1 MRTGAMFSVTV
12 SPITAIASIGRD
24 PAERIRKGVNL
35 LMIVSML
42 LSMLTPLYA
51 PIHTAPSFASLDE
64 LRALSALATLSDVS
78 SASSA
83 LPDDGAV
90 LDRGAVRSKNVPA
103 DISAAEADWL
113 NIGADQAGNMSLWPN
128 AMLLPESVL
137 TPAWFKAPPA
147 VPHVETQ
154 AGAPEALDTVLTPAW
169 MRSGAQTQDFSS
181 VEAVLPLENSRSSRR
196 SAPETATPLEL
207 SIADASFFD
216 GETMLLESGSLDAL
230 LAPTWLRAS
239 TGGSDFQGILHSP
252 PEKPLWAPLSSTGGI
267 CTDPEF
273 SFYHYTP
280 ISMTMGNTTGLYTFT
295 AVLTNTSATSAAGP
309 LTFTL
314 SLPVNFSFVGNSAS
328 AVNENGALQVTQ
340 PANNTGGV
348 ITFIVSH
355 ASPLQTLPPGGVV
368 TFTYRLIGTPNGAPN
383 PDLTLQV
390 NGGGVDPDC
399 TATDSVNTNY
409 CPLPGQLPIT
419 LTPPPYLVSMGN
431 SAGDLYTVT
440 LTNSGA
446 YSLTDVSFRI
456 TPSQGFFFIGSS
468 AVMTHS
474 VYGSLTAVQP
484 AGNTAEGVAFEVR
497 AGDPYPASALAP
509 GETITLV
516 MRLGTTANAKSGQ
529 PLIVSVHSG
538 LVGAELQCTETREN
552 IATGR
557 GNLFLR
563 KSVSPAVA
571 AVGQVVTFTI
581 RVDNTGLGDLYA
593 PAITDTLGPGLIAF
607 SPLTYSQPLLR
618 PNETFTYLIPA
629 EVVACV
635 GVTNTALAWWTIGND
650 NGQATASNP
659 VSDTVNVR
667 ISNPLPQ
674 IAVEALLPEV
684 AYCQPAPYSV
694 NVPIT
699 ITNSSAGAAADF
711 ALDIA
716 SIGSGPGLDFST
728 TTPGW
733 VVNNGVISYT
743 ANNGLL
749 RGNET
754 VTLTLTIT
762 YSAPVCG
769 ANAGAFQLTPR
780 YADACFPAIR
790 LQGQSSTFSLSTA
803 NVPTLSVD
811 KTSSID
817 ADLGQIVLPGDT
829 VFFTVTVSG
838 NTGVLSG
845 SQVFITDVLPT
856 FFPANLVTITTP
868 GATQS
873 GNIVTYT
880 PTISTEPAYAFSL
893 TLQATYP
900 QAPQCSI
907 GALQNNVASATSPF
921 CTTCLNGED
930 RTALVFADWDPLYP
944 GSRMTAANVLLDKC
958 RTTALQTVAI
968 SLNQP
973 ITWAT
978 TVFTDPLAADGV
990 GPVEVVSG
998 SVQVFVDGVDRTQD
1012 VTITT
1017 TPTLTIAFGNIGV
1030 YSTTALITITY
1041 ELTAPVTAAPGAG
1054 WYFVDFA
1061 VGGYEDGACGGVRRA
1076 PVRLE
1081 VLRNTFELRDVLPD
1095 VLNSCSVN
1103 QVSLNFDGAFYPG
1116 LGREIVAVFQTDVG
1130 DIITPTDLT
1139 LSGSL
1144 SGQNVT
1150 VTTGVV
1156 GDQQFVTFTVVPTAP
1171 IVGPGAISFPLYRAC
1186 ASTSPISATL
1196 TAPDYCQVPVVTGDL
1211 GGATTLRPHVVLSL
1225 FGGGSVK
1232 ERNQEWGFVVRNYGA
1247 ITATSVVVTN
1257 TLPVGFVYGGHTPA
1271 GVTVQT
1277 GTLGLRQTLT
1287 FTVPAVPPFGDVE
1300 VTITGTAESCLA
1312 ADQLWAGMTTS
1323 CGAVGPNPG
1332 ADYCQGIQ
1340 LAALNYREAD
1350 GILLTSN
1357 DQAAI
1362 IPLCSAGDV
1371 TLIVKN
1377 ATLDNELY
1385 NFVLRE
1391 ILTDAV
1397 YVPGSATISI
1407 LNSGN
1412 VLLPA
1417 TPFTPTS
1424 ISPLTPTLPYTQ
1436 VLIWDSQAMTG
1447 YPQSLIDALAQR
1459 DGKDEIHITFQV
1471 RTFCSSPNPT
1481 VAADGSAT
1489 NTCGTRVFKSED
1501 ARSVLVS
1508 YPSVRASKTVRNLT
1522 EGGPAAR
1529 RVFAGVGDQLVW
1541 NVAVD
1546 NISTV
1551 DVRALLVTDTLPGNV
1566 TPSWFNVTAVSPVTT
1581 SQVGRT
1587 LNWLI
1592 YSDTTPFTPA
1602 LPALTTQSFLITGT
1616 VTADV
1621 CTQPLINE
1629 GSASVGC
1636 SLDDV
1641 CPAEPYSAQAEID
1654 INPGF
1659 SMVAADAT
1667 LDQCAAGPLML
1678 SITNNGARAGNV
1690 VITYTLPTGFA
1701 YAGLAPATNPL
1712 PTISPAVGTTG
1723 TLVFSY
1729 TTFNQL
1735 STATLAISVT
1745 NDLQSPGACRIA
1757 GSGLATLS
1765 YYDTCGVYYPN
1776 AVSDAYNVT
1785 VRRSDVSSLNIQPIS
1800 QTVEAGQRYT
1810 WTIALTNTG
1819 DGIANNLVVTA
1830 TLGNGW
1836 APGSLIVSNGT
1847 SQSTSTPPVTATV
1860 GGSTVVTWVVG
1871 ALPTNEAWT
1880 AQLSAVALV
1889 NQTNYRIL
1897 AEASTVC
1904 SDGGCVSAFS
1914 DIAYNIPL
1922 QSFDKSMTG
1931 SGVSIAEPFTYTITA
1946 DFYGNVQYTDT
1957 VLVDRLPHILGSPV
1971 FSVTGILTS
1980 NTNAANAWVWQ
1991 SAAPQAITFT
2001 TSSVTRTVFGP
2012 DQLTITVTGFISNV
2026 SAAQQGVNFTNSIT
2040 LSTSHDG
2047 QRWIYTDAVTGSIR
2061 EPVLQIDKSVTPFGD
2076 VRLDSVLTYTLAIY
2090 HAYNSDATAYDVV
2103 ITDAVP
2109 SVLAYVPGS
2118 LQVTAPSGAV
2128 VSATLGNLLTI
2139 TVTEYP
2145 VSPSPIL
2152 VTYQATVTQGAEPA
2166 STYVN
2171 TASVRWTSRPGNNPH
2186 ERNGSGLGPNDYST
2200 NDSTVF
2206 GTALVDMRKV
2216 VEANILP
2223 TVGDAITY
2231 TVAITIPT
2239 GSVRNLVV
2247 TDTLPAGLLY
2257 SSSASLITVTTAP
2270 AFDLPPYTITT
2281 PSATQAVLRFNAP
2294 ITNTT
2299 GETAV
2304 ISWTFRLL
2312 VDNSAS
2318 NFHGASKTNIAVL
2331 TYSNAE
2337 NGTFAGSGWAAP
2349 IQIYEPLLHIGKSYT
2364 TADACDAALFVDNF
2378 NRTSLGAGWVI
2389 SGSGWTL
2396 TNGFLRSG
2404 NGQRQVV
2411 TYPGGV
2417 YTDFSF
2423 SGVFSSTDSAG
2434 DVGFIFRAQNAQ
2446 NYYRFLWNRGGSG
2459 SSGITNGYVL
2469 ERVVNDVATTLA
2481 SSTAGGY
2488 TTYRWYHVEIRA
2500 VGNTFTVYVDG
2511 TPVLSATDPLNQF
2524 PSGSVGFFTHLQ
2536 TYAFFDDV
2544 LVTRMGD
2551 AGCTVE
2557 SGDVITYTLTISNQ
2571 ERLTGHN
2578 LLITDIL
2585 PAATQ
2590 LVTYTASSSD
2600 GASTILSG
2608 PATGATGVLTWTVDR
2623 LNPTAPFNPL
2633 SNSMLQ
2639 ITLTVRI
2646 LGDVAA
2652 GDRLT
2657 NQALLRY
2664 DGQAGSGLFGIERG
2678 YSGGSH
2684 SATLRTPDAAIIKSS
2699 YPPTATVGQTLQYTI
2714 TFPGVGG
2721 IAANLYTATLTDAL
2735 PVGFRM
2741 VGAPQVI
2748 VSPPGAISP
2757 ADIDISNSTTKTL
2770 IIQFTQVP
2778 SYTQVTAVITA
2789 VVENLAINQNGVQ
2802 YTNTAALGWFNRE
2815 GQPIEPVTSNPVTT
2829 MLVEPA
2835 LIIEKSAYPTSVR
2848 PGDTV
2853 FYTLRIY
2860 HAPTSTVPAYN
2871 VFISDT
2877 LSSALS
2883 YISGSWEANN
2893 SPAAL
2898 AATGSYTTELPD
2910 LQAFF
2915 PLLDLSVTES
2925 NPLILRYQ
2933 AVVDLSVAPG
2943 SSITNVANVQWTS
2956 LPTDSFGL
2964 GEIRDGSG
2972 GINDYTDEDDTFVS
2986 LDQFT
2991 IVKSGPLT
2999 VTAGSWVTYVVL
3011 VSNGSPFTGTN
3022 ARVVDAISFRVQE
3035 VTGTFSTPLAAGV
3048 CAEPMQ
3054 VPNAGSEI
3062 VCNLGDMPPFS
3073 TATVTITGRI
3083 DPDVPD
3089 GALVDDYATFYI
3101 VDSNGVTQSRT
3112 DEAQTQV
3119 ENETD
3124 LALTKSGPLTAT
3136 AGGLIT
3142 YTLVITNNGPS
3153 TARGVD
3159 AKDILPPGLT
3169 FLGGSSTSGACT
3181 SSICQIGDMQPGEV
3195 VTMVIT
3201 ASVGSNVT
3209 GPITNTG
3216 QVFAATYDPNPSN
3229 NRDEVSSTVL
3239 AVAEIHVLKTD
3250 FADPVYAGD
3259 TFLYQLLVTNTGP
3272 SLARNVIL
3280 TDTLPEP
3287 LIFQGG
3293 SPGCEYIEST
3303 RQVVCAA
3310 GDVQPGGWYGALIN
3324 VMVPATVTN
3333 NSVVTNVVSLGTA
3346 TQVLTASST
3355 LSDTEAT
3362 TLLQKSGNPTNLALT
3377 KFQTPSS
3384 LVAGS
3389 PVSGVITY
3397 TVVVTNEGPSP
3408 ATGVNVFDLY
3418 PIDFDLLAITVS
3430 KPLTGAGCTVAASC
3444 LIGSLDV
3451 GEVVTVTI
3459 VMQAGSQ
3466 VVAGVY
3472 TNTAF
3477 VASAAPDLNLADN
3490 SSSVTATVTR
3500 QVNLQIDKTVSPN
3513 PVQAG
3518 GTLIYQI
3525 TVTNTGPSDA
3535 SSVVISDMLPS
3546 GFTPALVLSSKG
3558 GCAALPCT
3566 LGVLKPN
3573 ESAWVQVI
3581 GVVSPSVVTAAALA
3595 NTAQATA
3602 LEDPVGVQDT
3612 VTPTL
3617 LLLADLAVSKSA
3629 IATAAPGN
3637 TIVYT
3642 VTATNLGP
3650 SLAQNVRITDVLP
3663 AGLNL
3668 LGVSGCT
3675 NSGSGQQVICA
3686 LGDLA
3691 VGVVQTIRIT
3701 ATVDVNVYPGTS
3713 LENVVTIAGNG
3724 SDPNPLNN
3732 TATADTAII
3741 GAASFEIVKQQI
3753 APAGA
3758 VTAGNLVT
3766 YTVTFTNTGPGVA
3779 RMVDVKDHLPP
3790 GFSLVSASAGVQ
3802 GYCAGAICQFGTLPV
3817 GAMRTMTV
3825 VARVDSGL
3833 SAGVATNVAA
3843 VFSVDATDP
3852 ATATTTTTVTTAAA
3866 LVVSKSALNNPV
3878 YAGGTALYQIVVTNQ
3893 GPSDA
3898 QNVVITDALP
3908 AGMTYAGGDGACTG
3922 SGAFIICAIGALPA
3936 NASRS
3941 LLVQANVD
3949 SLTTD
3954 GLTLTNLVTATSPTS
3969 VVPVTATAAVTVVQ
3983 PAGGNADLA
3992 IQKDGPSVATAG
4004 ERITYTLVVTN
4015 NGPADATNVQVVD
4028 ALPDGV
4034 RFVSAVASQGVCA
4047 AGVSCQ
4053 LGELLVNATA
4063 KITVVGIVESTVLS
4077 GSLLVNV
4084 ARVDAA
4090 NSDPV
4095 SSNNQDSS
4103 AAVVQAEALVRMVKE
4118 VFPAVVTP
4126 GGSLSYRIVVTN
4138 SGPGTARNVV
4148 VTDVLPSEVTN
4159 AVITS
4164 SRGGC
4169 TGFPCAL
4176 GDLAPGDSATI
4187 LVTGAVAQAATGQ
4200 FTNTASLATTTALI
4214 SGSVPAASAMAS
4226 VMALAD
4232 LLLTLESAPTVIA
4245 GGSGF
4250 VTATVSNLGPSAAT
4264 GTVVTIT
4271 LPAGS
4276 SFSGAN
4282 LPSGWYVASSVGGLV
4297 VLTTSNSLPAGVST
4311 ALPITISIDSTVQPG
4326 TSLQLNGEVAA
4337 QTVDSNP
4344 TNNSANADT
4353 SVIGQADLIVS
4364 KAGPTTATAGSLITY
4379 TVLVTN
4385 AGPTA
4390 AVLRDIKDML
4400 PSGVTLLAAT
4410 LARGDGSVTA
4420 CAAAVCQAVAPL
4432 AVGEVVT
4439 MTVIGRVNTDVQAGT
4454 LLTNVAT
4461 AFTDGITPD
4470 PNPANNTASATA
4482 IATTSATLRVEKVA
4496 LNNSVYA
4503 GDVIFYQ
4510 IVVYNDGPSDAQ
4522 NVVITDA
4529 VPISTTYV
4537 GGDVAC
4543 VHTAGIVT
4551 CNPGT
4556 LAANSTR
4563 TLQVAV
4569 RVDAAAP
4576 DGLTVTNL
4584 VTATSP
4590 TASTPVTAVVN
4601 VTVQQPASGAVDL
4614 AIEKN
4619 GPTTATAGT
4628 LITYT
4633 LVVTNRGPGVA
4644 NAVQIVDA
4652 LPYAVIGLATE
4663 ASQGICNNSVVCQVG
4678 DLAVGAS
4685 VMVTITG
4692 WVRTETSHG
4701 SIVLNSASVSSNNQE
4716 LTPADN
4722 VASLT
4727 TTVEASAR
4735 MSIEKTAQPA
4745 IVTPGGALSYRILV
4759 RNLGPSLARNV
4770 IMTDLLPLEL
4780 ESPLVSSARG
4790 YCDFNVCYLGDLP
4803 PGETVTILVMGNAS
4817 PAATTSFTNTALLTT
4832 TTPIYPDSTMQTQV
4846 RTDVGD
4852 NADLILLKQAP
4863 ATVSAGSPITYVL
4876 TVRNAGP
4883 STAVN
4888 VQVQDALPSG
4898 IVIADLG
4905 GCASTGSGSVLC
4917 PPTPLVSLTAGVEI
4931 SWTIVV
4937 TTNSDLPVGTTL
4949 QNRATVNSDTPD
4961 PNPVNNT
4968 ATAETSIIGQS
4979 DLGVYKMASSPSV
4992 AAGDELT
4999 YTVVLTNDGPSDA
5012 VSVRLVDILPPQVQ
5026 LVRPIEV
5033 ERSLLLSVPV
5043 ICLDTVC
5050 ETSVV
5055 RDGEILTFT
5064 LHVRVNPAV
5073 THQTVFTNT
5082 ATVYSPSDPDFSNNI
5097 ARAPV
5102 TAERVSR
5109 LAITKQASPNPA
5121 ITGAPLTYQI
5131 VVRNEG
5137 PSAADGVVVSDLL
5150 PAGFTVT
5157 SVSSSQGGCAG
5168 LPCALGSLPPN
5179 AEATLTIVGLVDPLQ
5194 SAPLV
5199 NTAAV
5204 TATTPLT
5211 NTELSQVTITTTV
5224 SALANLSLLLNSTP
5238 TAIAG
5243 LTATVQAQV
5252 VNLGPSSAVGAIVTL
5267 TLPAGT
5273 SYQDVVL
5280 PPNWYAA
5287 PNADNTVTLTTTE
5300 ILSPGASVPL
5310 LVQVRL
5316 DPGLS
5321 PGQSLE
5327 FTGEV
5332 ASQTPD
5338 NDRTD
5343 NYASTDTSV
5352 IARADLAIYKTGPNV
5367 LLAGALVTYVIT
5379 AENRGPSAASVRD
5392 LKDVLPAGVALQRA
5406 TLEIAGNSVTAC
5418 VSAICQMQRPITVG
5432 EVVTMTVVGL
5442 VDPALPDGSVLTNT
5456 ATVFVENLTPDPNES
5471 NNQAYH
5477 AAPVATLAQIGIDKY
5492 DLIDPVEPDGLL
5504 VYVLVVT
5511 NTGPSLAR
5519 NVIVTDTLPPHVTYH
5534 STTGPCTEATPGT
5547 VVCTVGDLAVGA
5559 RMLFL
5564 IVVKVNATAPNGFLL
5579 HNTVTLNSTTPLTN
5593 STLFADEAT
5602 RVLRSGGPQADLEVI
5617 KTTHT
5622 PSVESGDE
5630 VTFTLRITNHGP
5642 SPVRNAQLL
5651 DLLPGGLTLVRVQTS
5666 QGFCNAGVTC
5676 LLGALDFAA
5685 DANGSPIIEG
5695 SAVVTIVARAA
5706 ADLVDGVVL
5715 TNTAYVQSEL
5725 VDPAPDNNLDD
5736 ANITVS
5742 ARFADVSVR
5751 KHGAQY
5757 ATAGEVITYT
5767 VTVENFGPAT
5777 ARHVTLSDPMPIGAH
5792 YLSATPAPTSGS
5804 VDNPVWE
5811 LGSMAPGELITI
5823 ELVVQVDSQAPPA
5836 LILVNTAYVS
5846 STTPDL
5852 NLSNNQAT
5860 ATTQSYGAADLE
5872 VIKTADREI
5881 VYGDEVVYYTITV
5894 NNLGPSLSDR
5904 VDVKELIP
5912 PGTELLSLGASQG
5925 ACVNA
5930 ICQVGNIQV
5939 GEPVVITASVRII
5952 SPTFPPGTVLTN
5964 TAMAFTNTPD
5974 PNPANNTD
5982 SDSVTVGPV
5991 VNLGALKLTHVQ
6003 TAVVGTTISYTVLVT
6018 NYGPSDAPAIVITDH
6033 LPYRLV
6039 YLWST
6044 AVNGCALHG
6053 DEFTLVCNAGP
6064 LPAHRSLAVELYFF
6078 ISALSGD
6085 RMHNRIVADAP
6096 GSNLSGLGRPES
6108 ELEIPA
6114 NPVPTAILMETYTLE
6129 KSEDA
6134 LILRW
6139 KTLSE
6144 FMIQSFRLWRSTT
6157 PDRNDAILLTPDGIP
6172 ASGVGNEYTYVDRDV
6187 QKGVTYWYWLET
6199 VTVDGGGWVH
6209 QVLMGR
6215 LGPDELLYLPLVTMG
6230 ATQSKAE
6237 AAPEETSTSD
6247 ALEPASVDVDPSHE
6261 ATDGQEQSMFSVRL
6275 PLILA
6280 VEGASQLLQP
6290 EPFTS
6295 TEAEMQMPLPAVE
6308 ATETPSPTMA
6318 PFPTVSE
6325 TPLPMLTPTPTAT
6338 ELATPGVLSPP
6349 PASPTPIASAATVTQ
6364 MPSPTGTPTPTATGL
6379 ATSEGLLSLPATPTP
6394 IASAATVMQ
6403 TPSPTGTPTP
6413 TATGLATPMSLPSAT
6428 PEPPLVETA
6437 PLSPL
6442 PTPLATE
6449 TP

>member
-103 DISAAEADWL
+103 DISAAEADRL

-267 CTDPEF
+267 CIDPEF

-314 SLPVNFSFVGNSAS
+314 SLPANFSFVGNSAS

-803 NVPTLSVD
+803 NAPTLSVD

-2337 NGTFAGSGWAAP
+2337 NGTFTGSGWAAP

-2699 YPPTATVGQTLQYTI
+2699 HPPTATIGQTLQYTI

-2835 LIIEKSAYPTSVR
+2835 LIIEKSAYPTSAR

-2893 SPAAL
+2893 SPTAL

-2943 SSITNVANVQWTS
+2943 SLITNVADVQWTS
-2956 LPTDSFGL
+2956 LPTDPFGL

-2972 GINDYTDEDDTFVS
+2972 DVNDYRDEDDTLVS

-3035 VTGTFSTPLAAGV
+3035 ITGTFSTPLAAGV

-3949 SLTTD
+3949 SLTMD
-3954 GLTLTNLVTATSPTS
+3954 GLTL
-3969 VVPVTATAAVTVVQ
+3969 
-3983 PAGGNADLA
+3983 
-3992 IQKDGPSVATAG
+3992 
-4004 ERITYTLVVTN
+4004 
-4015 NGPADATNVQVVD
+4015 
-4028 ALPDGV
+4028 
-4034 RFVSAVASQGVCA
+4034 
-4047 AGVSCQ
+4047 
-4053 LGELLVNATA
+4053 
-4063 KITVVGIVESTVLS
+4063 
-4077 GSLLVNV
+4077 
-4084 ARVDAA
+4084 
-4090 NSDPV
+4090 
-4095 SSNNQDSS
+4095 
-4103 AAVVQAEALVRMVKE
+4103 
-4118 VFPAVVTP
+4118 
-4126 GGSLSYRIVVTN
+4126 
-4138 SGPGTARNVV
+4138 
-4148 VTDVLPSEVTN
+4148 
-4159 AVITS
+4159 
-4164 SRGGC
+4164 
-4169 TGFPCAL
+4169 
-4176 GDLAPGDSATI
+4176 
-4187 LVTGAVAQAATGQ
+4187 
-4200 FTNTASLATTTALI
+4200 
-4214 SGSVPAASAMAS
+4214 
-4226 VMALAD
+4226 
-4232 LLLTLESAPTVIA
+4232 
-4245 GGSGF
+4245 
-4250 VTATVSNLGPSAAT
+4250 
-4264 GTVVTIT
+4264 
-4271 LPAGS
+4271 
-4276 SFSGAN
+4276 
-4282 LPSGWYVASSVGGLV
+4282 
-4297 VLTTSNSLPAGVST
+4297 
-4311 ALPITISIDSTVQPG
+4311 
-4326 TSLQLNGEVAA
+4326 
-4337 QTVDSNP
+4337 
-4344 TNNSANADT
+4344 
-4353 SVIGQADLIVS
+4353 
-4364 KAGPTTATAGSLITY
+4364 
-4379 TVLVTN
+4379 
-4385 AGPTA
+4385 
-4390 AVLRDIKDML
+4390 
-4400 PSGVTLLAAT
+4400 
-4410 LARGDGSVTA
+4410 
-4420 CAAAVCQAVAPL
+4420 
-4432 AVGEVVT
+4432 
-4439 MTVIGRVNTDVQAGT
+4439 
-4454 LLTNVAT
+4454 
-4461 AFTDGITPD
+4461 
-4470 PNPANNTASATA
+4470 
-4482 IATTSATLRVEKVA
+4482 
-4496 LNNSVYA
+4496 
-4503 GDVIFYQ
+4503 
-4510 IVVYNDGPSDAQ
+4510 
-4522 NVVITDA
+4522 
-4529 VPISTTYV
+4529 
-4537 GGDVAC
+4537 
-4543 VHTAGIVT
+4543 
-4551 CNPGT
+4551 
-4556 LAANSTR
+4556 
-4563 TLQVAV
+4563 
-4569 RVDAAAP
+4569 
-4576 DGLTVTNL
+4576 TNL

-4663 ASQGICNNSVVCQVG
+4663 ASQGICNNSVVCQAG

-4701 SIVLNSASVSSNNQE
+4701 SIVLNSASVRSNNQE
-4716 LTPADN
+4716 LTPVDN

-4876 TVRNAGP
+4876 IVRNAGP

-4898 IVIADLG
+4898 VAIADLG

-4917 PPTPLVSLTAGVEI
+4917 PPTPLVSLTAGTEI

-4949 QNRATVNSDTPD
+4949 QNRATVSSDTPD
-4961 PNPVNNT
+4961 PNSVNNT
-4968 ATAETSIIGQS
+4968 AIAETSIIGQS
-4979 DLGVYKMASSPSV
+4979 DLSVYKVASSPSV

-6247 ALEPASVDVDPSHE
+6247 ALDPASVDVDPSHE